1 MSFSQGGEKLEKKK
15 PHTSS
20 AVKDRYNKKVYDTL
34 IIRVKKGNKDLIK
47 NRAEELNK
55 SLNTY
60 VTDLIFDEMKNK

>member
-1 MSFSQGGEKLEKKK
+1 MEKKK

-55 SLNTY
+55 SLNAY